1 MSTSGPILYKYKY
14 VIVLKWIWEFF
25 SCESYKKTK
34 GNSRTSRYL
43 NWYRPSVIHVDRL
56 LAYRVSD
63 RPKSL
68 YLFTKEDCQAALL
81 AVKVEPIK
89 LRDKERKVEARIEF
103 MRRQKEVN
111 KKLRQMLNMPEK
123 DDY

>member
-1 MSTSGPILYKYKY
+1 M
-14 VIVLKWIWEFF
+14 
-25 SCESYKKTK
+25 
-34 GNSRTSRYL
+34 
-43 NWYRPSVIHVDRL
+43 IHVDRL

-63 RPKSL
+63 RPKSP

-89 LRDKERKVEARIEF
+89 LRDKERKVEAGIEF

-111 KKLRQMLNMPEK
+111 KKLRQMLNMSGK